1 MKTMRLIHSAVLV
14 LLLAAC
20 STVPK
25 APAST
30 RLPMQHPYRLLLVYP
45 NIQVRELTADGA
57 LSFRE
62 EWADSARRNMAS
74 QLQHA
79 LESRAGGTVTVMD
92 SLKGAADP
100 AKVAEMHLRHDALGR
115 MIARKQ
121 TVGRSLGDVA
131 IDLGTGTKS
140 DLLFI
145 MHADYTVRT
154 TGRKVL
160 IGAGM
165 VGCTLLS
172 QALLGGTNACGNP
185 DDGDIS
191 GFASLID
198 AQNGEILWTT
208 VANKGFGDL
217 RSDKQARKLAK
228 VLTKKL
234 PDLKPVGP

>member
-1 MKTMRLIHSAVLV
+1 MRTLRLIQGALLV

-25 APAST
+25 APGST
-30 RLPMQHPYRLLLVYP
+30 RLPMQHAYRLLVVHP

-62 EWADSARRNMAS
+62 EWAEVARRNMAG
-74 QLQHA
+74 QLQRA
-79 LESRAGGTVTVMD
+79 VAARAGGAVSVID
-92 SLKGAADP
+92 SVAAGADP
-100 AKVAEMHLRHDALGR
+100 AKVAELHLRHDALGK
-115 MIARKQ
+115 MIARKK
-121 TVGRSLGDVA
+121 TLGRSLGDVA
-131 IDLGTGTKS
+131 IDVGSGTRS
-140 DLLFI
+140 ELLFI

-154 TGRKVL
+154 TGRKAL
-160 IGAGM
+160 IGVGM
-165 VGCTLLS
+165 VGCALLS
-172 QALLGGTNACGNP
+172 QALLGSVNACGNP

-208 VANKGFGDL
+208 VATQGFGDL

-234 PDLKPVGP
+234 PGLKPVGP

>member
-1 MKTMRLIHSAVLV
+1 MRLPLIPGALLVLV
-14 LLLAAC
+14 LAAC

-30 RLPMQHPYRLLLVYP
+30 RLPMQHPYRLLLVHP

-62 EWADSARRNMAS
+62 EWADIARRNMAE
-74 QLQHA
+74 QLQRA
-79 LESRAGGTVTVMD
+79 LAVRAGGAVGVMD
-92 SLKGAADP
+92 SAAAGADP
-100 AKVAEMHLRHDALGR
+100 GKVAELHLRHDALGK
-115 MIARKQ
+115 MLARQ
-121 TVGRSLGDVA
+121 NTLGRSLGDVA
-131 IDLGTGTKS
+131 IDVGVGTKS

-154 TGRKVL
+154 TGRKAL
-160 IGAGM
+160 IGVGL
-165 VGCTLLS
+165 VGCAVLS
-172 QALLGGTNACGNP
+172 QALLGGANACGNP

-208 VANKGFGDL
+208 VAARGFGDL

>member
-1 MKTMRLIHSAVLV
+1 MRTLRLIHGALLV
-14 LLLAAC
+14 LLMAAC

-30 RLPMQHPYRLLLVYP
+30 RLPMQHPYRLLLVHP

-62 EWADSARRNMAS
+62 EWAESSRRNMAG
-74 QLQHA
+74 QLQRA
-79 LESRAGGTVTVMD
+79 LEARAGSAVNVMD
-92 SLKGAADP
+92 SVVAGADP
-100 AKVAEMHLRHDALGR
+100 AKVAELHLRHDALGK
-115 MIARKQ
+115 MLVRKK
-121 TVGRSLGDVA
+121 TVGNSLGDVA
-131 IDLGTGTKS
+131 IDVGTGTKS

-154 TGRKVL
+154 TGRKAL
-160 IGAGM
+160 IGVGM
-165 VGCTLLS
+165 VGCAILS
-172 QALLGGTNACGNP
+172 QALLGGANACGNP
-185 DDGDIS
+185 DDGDIA

-208 VANKGFGDL
+208 VATQGFGDL